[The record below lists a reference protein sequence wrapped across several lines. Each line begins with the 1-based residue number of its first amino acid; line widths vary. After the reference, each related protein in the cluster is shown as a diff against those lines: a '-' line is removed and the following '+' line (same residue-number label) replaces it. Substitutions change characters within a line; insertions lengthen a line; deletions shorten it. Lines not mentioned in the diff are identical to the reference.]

1 VAIFVKTIHF
11 NREKVK
17 RGLYLRMW
25 TTQRMVDIFGC
36 FGSALN
42 YPKNG
47 QHADFPGCV
56 VYESKE
62 YTPYIYMYIDVYMY
76 IIYIHYV
83 YTQITHRLSIIN
95 HNYY

>member
-1 VAIFVKTIHF
+1 MNYPKDG
-11 NREKVK
+11 R
-17 RGLYLRMW
+17 YLW
-25 TTQRMVDIFGC
+25 IW

-62 YTPYIYMYIDVYMY
+62 YTPYIY
-76 IIYIHYV
+76 IYIMCTHKLHTGYPLSTIITTIYYPVIHVIPYV
-83 YTQITHRLSIIN
+83 ICIGPHL
-95 HNYY
+95 

>member
-1 VAIFVKTIHF
+1 MNYPKDG
-11 NREKVK
+11 R
-17 RGLYLRMW
+17 YLW
-25 TTQRMVDIFGC
+25 IC

-47 QHADFPGCV
+47 QHADFPGSV

-62 YTPYIYMYIDVYMY
+62 YTPYIYIH
-76 IIYIHYV
+76 IHYV

-95 HNYY
+95 HNYYYILPSYT